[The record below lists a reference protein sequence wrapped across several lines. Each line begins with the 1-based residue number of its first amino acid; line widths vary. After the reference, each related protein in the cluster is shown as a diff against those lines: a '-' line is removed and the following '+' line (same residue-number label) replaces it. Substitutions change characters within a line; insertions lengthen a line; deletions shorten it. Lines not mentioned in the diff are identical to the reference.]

1 MVSSQDGYCS
11 VIAFEPGELGTPFE
25 DDGTLEFPL
34 PKFAAAAAAADAPP
48 STSASLTAPDASGAA
63 VAAGTGTGAPPPL
76 PWSAAAAAVK
86 SDSASMGGVVA
97 PQVGDKRTA
106 ESMTAETREAGG
118 SIGGGE
124 PSAAGVSEGGGEPQ
138 PKKVKKRVAPTLVK
152 PLS

>member
-34 PKFAAAAAAADAPP
+34 PKVAAAVAPP
-48 STSASLTAPDASGAA
+48 STSSSTAPDATDAA
-63 VAAGTGTGAPPPL
+63 VAAGTGPGTGAPPPL
-76 PWSAAAAAVK
+76 PWSVAAAAAVK
-86 SDSASMGGVVA
+86 SDDTSAGVVS

-106 ESMTAETREAGG
+106 ESMTAEARQAGG
-118 SIGGGE
+118 GGGGSSGGGE
-124 PSAAGVSEGGGEPQ
+124 PSVAEGGEPQ

>member
-34 PKFAAAAAAADAPP
+34 PKFTAAAAPPGTSSSTALDVTNAAD
-48 STSASLTAPDASGAA
+48 T
-63 VAAGTGTGAPPPL
+63 AGTGTVAPSPL
-76 PWSAAAAAVK
+76 PWSVAAAAAAVK
-86 SDSASMGGVVA
+86 SDDTSAGLVA
-97 PQVGDKRTA
+97 PQVGDKRAA
-106 ESMTAETREAGG
+106 ESMTAEAREAGG
-118 SIGGGE
+118 GGSSGGGE
-124 PSAAGVSEGGGEPQ
+124 LSATGGGEGGEPQ